1 MCVPFSHGYRNLSE
15 FRESPLD
22 LLAERNLQ
30 RHLRFHQTLPRGS
43 GHLGGWTA
51 HVGEHTFCSLQRLIP
66 EVFPY
71 HPSESPA
78 SVWAVGL
85 VTLKFRRTE
94 NYVVIEGVQQG
105 CCLNWEIM
113 IANSMAFVLQTP
125 AGCSYWVLPQANTSV
140 AATGQRYPFQG
151 F

>member
-1 MCVPFSHGYRNLSE
+1 M
-15 FRESPLD
+15 REHALHP
-22 LLAERNLQ
+22 
-30 RHLRFHQTLPRGS
+30 
-43 GHLGGWTA
+43 
-51 HVGEHTFCSLQRLIP
+51 LQRLIP
-66 EVFPY
+66 EVLPH

-94 NYVVIEGVQQG
+94 NCVVIEGVEQG

-113 IANSMAFVLQTP
+113 IADSMAFVLQTP
-125 AGCSYWVLPQANTSV
+125 AGCSYQILPQANTAA
-140 AATGQRYPFQG
+140 AATGQRCPFQG